1 MQDRET
7 GKEIGWM
14 IFDQENW
21 TMIIL
26 LTSGWRSRHSP
37 IEDPKNSLEIPS
49 IMIELKIKTVEAELI
64 TASQT
69 PQMKAKIFLQA
80 PLSGSSV

>member
-26 LTSGWRSRHSP
+26 LTSGWRSGHSH
-37 IEDPKNSLEIPS
+37 LEIPS

-80 PLSGSSV
+80 PLSGSFV